1 MSLLKKSSKFVQNN
15 QFIWTLQSSRLFTNT
30 KEGFIVCVQ
39 TAVEINNNGRRLSQ
53 INTITQSPDQNFT
66 RFFLLIILFAKLHF
80 ARNVLCTCS
89 ASYVVVTQPKHKHI
103 KSIQESGQ
111 CHTARNRSRCCL
123 RKILQPWL
131 KIGVD
136 RHFH

>member
-1 MSLLKKSSKFVQNN
+1 MIIRLNCLSGSVQKIFSDIKQICSKIISLSGHCGGVDCLPTLKKA
-15 QFIWTLQSSRLFTNT
+15 
-30 KEGFIVCVQ
+30 FIVCVQ

-89 ASYVVVTQPKHKHI
+89 ASDVVVTQSKHKHI
-103 KSIQESGQ
+103 KSIQ
-111 CHTARNRSRCCL
+111 
-123 RKILQPWL
+123 K
-131 KIGVD
+131 
-136 RHFH
+136 